1 MILYPN
7 FLFKFTMTQ
16 TCSLCKNEIV
26 QEYKPM
32 DEWKIEGKI
41 CGKCYSQKLEEFYP
55 GEHIRTN
62 RLTDE

>member
-1 MILYPN
+1 
-7 FLFKFTMTQ
+7 MTQ

-62 RLTDE
+62 RLTGE

>member
-1 MILYPN
+1 MAG
-7 FLFKFTMTQ
+7 

-32 DEWKIEGKI
+32 DEWKIKGSI
-41 CGKCYSQKLEEFYP
+41 CSKCYSQKLEEHYQ

-62 RLTDE
+62 RLTGE